1 MTINKDLKYGIVD
14 EALPQGQEDSL
25 DVTKYT
31 KSLVKFIKYT
41 DTPMTI
47 GVQGSWGSGKTSLL
61 NQIWH
66 ELDQSNKNDSS
77 IKNFKQ
83 IWINSWENSLLCTPE
98 ECLLKIINR
107 ITQELI
113 EADPDTDKKD
123 KIQASVKNV
132 MQGALRLTGA
142 VALGAAGKDL
152 ADGIINNE
160 ANSIESLRKELD
172 LIVKHIKDSNKNEFF
187 RMVIYVDDLDRMN
200 PPEAV
205 RLLELLKNIFNL
217 PHCVFVLAIDYQVV
231 VKGLKE
237 KFGPRT
243 EDNDFEFRSFFDK
256 IIQLP
261 FNMPIN
267 DYKIGQYVISL
278 LKDIGF
284 VEESWVDGNFEEH
297 VNKFVSSTI
306 GGNPRS
312 IKRLINSLSLIK
324 ILISEDGEASN
335 TKKGSLIMFAIVC
348 LQVAF
353 PKIYELLQ
361 EESRFWDWNE
371 ELARGV
377 TQGKE
382 EEEKDWV
389 KNFTTAK
396 KKDKK
401 FDDAWEQCLYRV
413 CYLNKSNRAR
423 VSDISELLN
432 YIKDE
437 VVNSDNEELASLIEE
452 ALGETSVTS
461 ITTKEDLTRK
471 PRGHVIS
478 SGFDDWKKNN
488 ESSKKKPQSKDQMQ
502 GLQDIVNHYKKEYGA
517 VNQDSS
523 EESEFKIKYA
533 ATSIALEYK
542 KSKGGA
548 SQIIRLHP
556 VSKKDGRL
564 RMSVRKFA
572 SSSFNNTLVQLNDTE
587 FKHNKDW
594 PGFNDD
600 MTNTSNDS
608 KFGFVEWMDTFFDPT
623 NIDYKVIDMC
633 IDEGKYTLENNLHD
647 ITSFHENIF
656 NSHLDKI
663 KLGKDSEGYKTSFNF
678 IEEYFSRKVIK
689 IKVN

>member
-389 KNFTTAK
+389 KNFTARTR
-396 KKDKK
+396 KDKK

-432 YIKDE
+432 YILEE
-437 VVNSDNEELASLIEE
+437 VGNSDKEELAKLIEE
-452 ALGETSVTS
+452 ALGKTSVTS

-471 PRGHVIS
+471 PRGHVIA
-478 SGFDDWKKNN
+478 SGFDDWKKIN
-488 ESSKKKPQSKDQMQ
+488 ESSKTNLQSKDQMQ
-502 GLQDIVNHYKKEYGA
+502 GLQDIVNYYKKEYGA

-533 ATSIALEYK
+533 ATSIALEYT
-542 KSKGGA
+542 KSKAKA
-548 SQIIRLHP
+548 SQIIRFHP

-572 SSSFNNTLVQLNDTE
+572 SSSFDNTLVKINDIE
-587 FKHNKDW
+587 FNHNQDW
-594 PGFNDD
+594 LGFNDD
-600 MTNTSNDS
+600 MTDVMFKRFSY
-608 KFGFVEWMDTFFDPT
+608 VEWMDALFEPR
-623 NIDYKVIDMC
+623 NIDYKVIDRC
-633 IDEGKYTLENNLHD
+633 ISEGKHTLENNLHD
-647 ITSFHENIF
+647 INRFHEKKFNDHLENIR
-656 NSHLDKI
+656 
-663 KLGKDSEGYKTSFNF
+663 LGKTSEGYKTSFNF
-678 IEEYFSRKVIK
+678 IEEYFSREVIK
-689 IKVN
+689 IKIN

>member
-1 MTINKDLKYGIVD
+1 
-14 EALPQGQEDSL
+14 
-25 DVTKYT
+25 
-31 KSLVKFIKYT
+31 
-41 DTPMTI
+41 
-47 GVQGSWGSGKTSLL
+47 
-61 NQIWH
+61 
-66 ELDQSNKNDSS
+66 
-77 IKNFKQ
+77 
-83 IWINSWENSLLCTPE
+83 
-98 ECLLKIINR
+98 
-107 ITQELI
+107 
-113 EADPDTDKKD
+113 
-123 KIQASVKNV
+123 
-132 MQGALRLTGA
+132 
-142 VALGAAGKDL
+142 
-152 ADGIINNE
+152 
-160 ANSIESLRKELD
+160 
-172 LIVKHIKDSNKNEFF
+172 
-187 RMVIYVDDLDRMN
+187 MVIYVDDLDRMN

-401 FDDAWEQCLYRV
+401 FDDAS
-413 CYLNKSNRAR
+413 NKVKELLLDENFD
-423 VSDISELLN
+423 DISANLELELVKIEIDRN
-432 YIKDE
+432 KI
-437 VVNSDNEELASLIEE
+437 SFAIDNL
-452 ALGETSVTS
+452 
-461 ITTKEDLTRK
+461 DR
-471 PRGHVIS
+471 IS
-478 SGFDDWKKNN
+478 
-488 ESSKKKPQSKDQMQ
+488 Q
-502 GLQDIVNHYKKEYGA
+502 EYR
-517 VNQDSS
+517 D
-523 EESEFKIKYA
+523 
-533 ATSIALEYK
+533 
-542 KSKGGA
+542 
-548 SQIIRLHP
+548 
-556 VSKKDGRL
+556 
-564 RMSVRKFA
+564 
-572 SSSFNNTLVQLNDTE
+572 TLVAAEANFLL
-587 FKHNKDW
+587 
-594 PGFNDD
+594 
-600 MTNTSNDS
+600 SN
-608 KFGFVEWMDTFFDPT
+608 
-623 NIDYKVIDMC
+623 
-633 IDEGKYTLENNLHD
+633 L
-647 ITSFHENIF
+647 
-656 NSHLDKI
+656 I
-663 KLGKDSEGYKTSFNF
+663 K
-678 IEEYFSRKVIK
+678 
-689 IKVN
+689 

>member
-25 DVTKYT
+25 DVAKYT

-107 ITQELI
+107 ITQDLI

-123 KIQASVKNV
+123 KIQASMKNV

-231 VKGLKE
+231 VSGLKQ
-237 KFGPRT
+237 KFGKRT

-284 VEESWVDGNFEEH
+284 VEESWIDGNFEEH
-297 VNKFVSSTI
+297 VDKFVSSTI

-312 IKRLINSLSLIK
+312 IKRLINSLSLIN

-361 EESRFWDWNE
+361 QESRFWDWNE

-382 EEEKDWV
+382 EEEEDFD
-389 KNFTTAK
+389 KNFTTAQ
-396 KKDKK
+396 KDKK
-401 FDDAWEQCLYRV
+401 FDDPWEQCLYRV

-437 VVNSDNEELASLIEE
+437 VVKSDDKELAKLIEE

-488 ESSKKKPQSKDQMQ
+488 LSGKKNPQSKDQMQ
-502 GLQDIVNHYKKEYGA
+502 GLQDIVNHYKKEHGA

-572 SSSFNNTLVQLNDTE
+572 SSSFNNTLVKLNDTE

-594 PGFNDD
+594 TGFNDD
-600 MTNTSNDS
+600 MTNTSNGS
-608 KFGFVEWMDTFFDPT
+608 KFGYVEWMDAFFDPT
-623 NIDYKVIDMC
+623 NIDYKVIDRC